1 MFRGWYIPPVK
12 TTRASTLVPFGAAV
26 LALAASRPVPP
37 SAPAD
42 LVLRHGVVYTVD
54 AARSW
59 AQAVAVKD
67 SRIVYVGSDL
77 GAAALVGHGT
87 KVLDLGGRLVLP
99 GFVDA
104 HIHPV
109 SGGIELSLCN
119 LNDLPDAPAT
129 LTKVRA
135 CAAERPGT
143 DWLQGGGWS
152 LAAFRG
158 GAPTRQSLDAIVP
171 DRPAYFSAADGHS
184 AWVNSRALALAGV
197 TRGTPDPAN
206 GRIERDAAGEATG
219 TLRES
224 AGDLV
229 SRLLP
234 EPTADDQLA
243 GLRRA
248 FEHANR
254 NGLTTLQEANAGPG
268 PAGSPGVLGAYRA
281 AERRGLL
288 TARVTVSLATDSA
301 RGPEQVDDLVKL
313 RREFMSSLVR
323 PLSVK
328 IFADGVIEPRT
339 AAMLEPY
346 LDKPGSRG
354 EPNWSEAALNAI
366 VARLVK
372 EDFNVHVHAIGDR
385 AVRMT
390 LDAMEAARGGEGRRR
405 PRNQIAH
412 LEVIQPQDVPRFRTL
427 GVIANF
433 QPLWAYADSY
443 IRDLT
448 WPGLGEERSR
458 FLYPIGSVARSGAVL
473 AFGSDW
479 SVSSLNPLAGM
490 QVAVTR
496 RGLGAE
502 GDQAPLLPEEAIDLP
517 TAVAAYTIGAAYA
530 ADRETETGSLEVGK
544 FADLVVLSD
553 NVFSLPTRE
562 IASAKVLLTLLGGKP
577 VWRDPAFLY

>member
-1 MFRGWYIPPVK
+1 
-12 TTRASTLVPFGAAV
+12 
-26 LALAASRPVPP
+26 
-37 SAPAD
+37 
-42 LVLRHGVVYTVD
+42 
-54 AARSW
+54 
-59 AQAVAVKD
+59 
-67 SRIVYVGSDL
+67 
-77 GAAALVGHGT
+77 
-87 KVLDLGGRLVLP
+87 
-99 GFVDA
+99 
-104 HIHPV
+104 
-109 SGGIELSLCN
+109 
-119 LNDLPDAPAT
+119 
-129 LTKVRA
+129 
-135 CAAERPGT
+135 
-143 DWLQGGGWS
+143 
-152 LAAFRG
+152 
-158 GAPTRQSLDAIVP
+158 
-171 DRPAYFSAADGHS
+171 
-184 AWVNSRALALAGV
+184 
-197 TRGTPDPAN
+197 
-206 GRIERDAAGEATG
+206 
-219 TLRES
+219 
-224 AGDLV
+224 
-229 SRLLP
+229 
-234 EPTADDQLA
+234 
-243 GLRRA
+243 
-248 FEHANR
+248 
-254 NGLTTLQEANAGPG
+254 
-268 PAGSPGVLGAYRA
+268 
-281 AERRGLL
+281 
-288 TARVTVSLATDSA
+288 
-301 RGPEQVDDLVKL
+301 
-313 RREFMSSLVR
+313 MSSLVR

-502 GDQAPLLPEEAIDLP
+502 GDAAPLLPEEAIDLP

-553 NVFSLPTRE
+553 NVFALPPRE
-562 IASAKVLLTLLGGKP
+562 IARAKVLLTLLGGRP
-577 VWRDPAFLY
+577 VWRDPGFAY

>member
-1 MFRGWYIPPVK
+1 VNK
-12 TTRASTLVPFGAAV
+12 TKASRLVPLLATC
-26 LALAASRPVPP
+26 LALAAARPNAPGP
-37 SAPAD
+37 PAD
-42 LVLRHGVVYTVD
+42 LVLRHGALYTVD
-54 AARSW
+54 AVRSW

-67 SRIVYVGSDL
+67 GRIVYVGSDA
-77 GAAALVGHGT
+77 GVAAQVGPRT
-87 KVLDLGGRLVLP
+87 KVVDLAGRLVLP

-109 SGGIELSLCN
+109 SGGIELGLCN

-129 LTKVRA
+129 LAKIRA
-135 CAAERPGT
+135 CAAEKPGG
-143 DWLQGGGWS
+143 DWVQGGGWS
-152 LAAFRG
+152 LTAFPASG
-158 GAPTRQSLDAIVP
+158 PTRQALDAVVP

-184 AWVNSRALALAGV
+184 AWVNSKALALAGV
-197 TRGTPDPAN
+197 TRDTADPAN
-206 GRIERDAAGEATG
+206 GRIERDVNGEATG
-219 TLRES
+219 ALRES

-234 EPTADDQLA
+234 EPTALEHLA
-243 GLRRA
+243 GLRRGI
-248 FEHANR
+248 EHANR
-254 NGLTTLQEANAGPG
+254 YGLTTLQEANAGPG
-268 PAGSPGVLGAYRA
+268 PAGSPGALGAYRE

-288 TARVTVSLATDSA
+288 TARVTVSLATDSS

-313 RREFMSSLVR
+313 RREFMGTLVR
-323 PLSVK
+323 PLAAK

-346 LDKPGSRG
+346 SDQPGTRG
-354 EPNWSEAALNAI
+354 APNWSEAALNAI

-390 LDAMEAARGGEGRRR
+390 LDAMEAARGGEGSRR

-412 LEVIQPQDVPRFRTL
+412 LEVIQPQDVARFSTL

-433 QPLWAYADSY
+433 QPLWAYADGY

-448 WPGLGEERSR
+448 WPGLGAERSR

-479 SVSSLNPLAGM
+479 SVSSLNPLEGI

-496 RGLGAE
+496 RGIAPA
-502 GDQAPLLPEEAIDLP
+502 DAAQAPLLPEEAIDLP

-530 ADRETETGSLEVGK
+530 ADRDTETGSLEVGK
-544 FADLVVLSD
+544 LADLVVLSD
-553 NVFSLPTRE
+553 NVFALPSPE
-562 IASAKVLLTLLGGKP
+562 IARAKVLLTLLGGKP
-577 VWRDPAFLY
+577 VWRDPQFPY